1 MSSRGGWVL
10 SLLLVRLAVQGHR
23 VGAAGAAYQLDTT
36 AAGRAQRGQTQL
48 QVLKEEAKA
57 HGDAGTA
64 LASCW
69 ATAVSRLESGCRGM
83 DDVTQSRLAVD
94 FTNCHLGKSGLET
107 FPCTS
112 DMSVQACTQPMASAS
127 GLAFQV
133 YTQFYTHT
141 ESICFYLQSQAF
153 QDSTELAVNA
163 LHAGARDTADRLQT
177 LQQQAADIG
186 GRTSEILE
194 VQVAAAA
201 AQKDLLQGQRESRDE
216 LAGLQRAQASAF
228 ADAHLALEG
237 LGAQS
242 RSALEELKRDT
253 TELSMKQRSLLG
265 GVDRLLGLQD
275 ALLGEF
281 LGEKPAAASCCV
293 GAQESLTCPT
303 TSHAPP
309 LPSPHPPNTTSN
321 PARRHRVRQTQR
333 ASSSLRAPSSSPLR

>member
-1 MSSRGGWVL
+1 MSSARGTL
-10 SLLLVRLAVQGHR
+10 TLLLAAWDHR
-23 VGAAGAAYQLDTT
+23 DGVAWASGATYQLD
-36 AAGRAQRGQTQL
+36 AAATSRAQRGQTQL

-57 HGDAGTA
+57 HGATGTA

-69 ATAVSRLESGCRGM
+69 ATAVSKLELGCRGM
-83 DDVTQSRLAVD
+83 DDVKHSRLAVD

-107 FPCTS
+107 FPCS
-112 DMSVQACTQPMASAS
+112 GDMSVQACTKPMAADS

-163 LHAGARDTADRLQT
+163 LHAGARDTAHRLQT

-186 GRTSEILE
+186 GRTSEILD
-194 VQVAAAA
+194 VQTAAVAA
-201 AQKDLLQGQRESRDE
+201 QQQLLEGQRESRDE
-216 LAGLQRAQASAF
+216 LAGLQQAQFAAF

-253 TELSMKQRSLLG
+253 SELSSKQRSLLG

-281 LGEKPAAASCCV
+281 LGENPATAASSEAPPKPSARLSTSSTDCRYRPTPLCSIIC
-293 GAQESLTCPT
+293 QLTC
-303 TSHAPP
+303 HA
-309 LPSPHPPNTTSN
+309 LTL
-321 PARRHRVRQTQR
+321 HRFRV
-333 ASSSLRAPSSSPLR
+333 